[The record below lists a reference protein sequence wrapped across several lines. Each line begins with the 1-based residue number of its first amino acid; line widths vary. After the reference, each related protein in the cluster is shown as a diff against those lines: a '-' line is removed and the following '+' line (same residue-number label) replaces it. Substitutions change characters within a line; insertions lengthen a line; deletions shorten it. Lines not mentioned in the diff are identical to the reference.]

1 MSGLMTHSRLAAF
14 SRSASLEQ
22 ALYQFEIGQGS
33 LLHLSTRSGL
43 GCIRTLCNKKSSP
56 GRDPR
61 KVADYEDSEPFCQK
75 QVRSFGVQRCFA
87 EPRVFVRGALL
98 SPISSLP

>member
-1 MSGLMTHSRLAAF
+1 MSGLMTHSRLAAL

-33 LLHLSTRSGL
+33 LLHLSIRSGL

-61 KVADYEDSEPFCQK
+61 KVADYEDSEPFK
-75 QVRSFGVQRCFA
+75 QVRSFGVQRYFA
-87 EPRVFVRGALL
+87 EPRGFVRGALL